1 MEQDIQLQMVVERI
15 GGGTFPKIIVI
26 VGIIGLGFLLLF
38 LYRRLR
44 LKKYFHIQEPK
55 QETSSPAQH
64 NFSLGIAP
72 EMERHLKEDERLILE
87 VLKAKK
93 GKSTQAQLRVSTD
106 FSKAKLSRLLME
118 LEDRKIVLK
127 EKEGKRNLVFLKG

>member
-1 MEQDIQLQMVVERI
+1 MEQNLQLQMVVERV
-15 GGGTFPKIIVI
+15 GGGSIPKILVI
-26 VGIIGLGFLLLF
+26 LGIIGIVFLLVF

-44 LKKYFHIQEPK
+44 LKRYFHIQEPK
-55 QETSSPAQH
+55 QETTLKVQH

-72 EMERHLKEDERLILE
+72 EMERHLKEDERLIIE
-87 VLKAKK
+87 VLKAKNSR
-93 GKSTQAQLRVSTD
+93 STQAQLRVATD
-106 FSKAKLSRLLME
+106 FSKARLSRLLME